1 MGRMGKERECKG
13 GEDKKER
20 DMEGDVGWTENYS
33 ISVKEFTSVFVR
45 VNRETEV
52 EGNVVYWEVK
62 GG

>member
-1 MGRMGKERECKG
+1 M
-13 GEDKKER
+13 
-20 DMEGDVGWTENYS
+20 GWTENNS
-33 ISVKEFTSVFVR
+33 ISVKESASVSVR